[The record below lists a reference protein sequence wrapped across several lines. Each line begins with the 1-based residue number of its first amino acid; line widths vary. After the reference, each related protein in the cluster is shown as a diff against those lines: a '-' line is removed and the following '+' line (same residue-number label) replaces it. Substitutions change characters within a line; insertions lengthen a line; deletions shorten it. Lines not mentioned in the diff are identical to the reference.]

1 MPHWLEARL
10 RIVAQDRAMTK
21 VYAYSKCDTCRR
33 ALKFLRERRI
43 VFREIAIRETPPT
56 LPELREMLTARGNIR
71 NLFNTAGADYRAL
84 GLGAKLSK
92 LSEAEA
98 LALLAKN
105 GNLVKRPFL
114 SGDGVNLVGF
124 NEIEWQAAFG

>member
-1 MPHWLEARL
+1 MSFFASENFFGR
-10 RIVAQDRAMTK
+10 
-21 VYAYSKCDTCRR
+21 
-33 ALKFLRERRI
+33 F
-43 VFREIAIRETPPT
+43 IRNAPT
-56 LPELREMLTARGNIR
+56 SPNSGMLTAAVTST
-71 NLFNTAGADYRAL
+71 LFNTAGADYRAL

>member
-1 MPHWLEARL
+1 
-10 RIVAQDRAMTK
+10 VAQDRAMVK

-43 VFREIAIRETPPT
+43 GFREIAIRETPPT
-56 LPELREMLTARGNIR
+56 LPELRAMLTARGNIR
-71 NLFNTAGADYRAL
+71 NLFNTAGADYKAL
-84 GLGAKLSK
+84 GLSAKLSK

-114 SGDGVNLVGF
+114 SGEGVNLVGF
-124 NEIEWQAAFG
+124 NAIEWQAAFA

>member
-1 MPHWLEARL
+1 M
-10 RIVAQDRAMTK
+10 VK

-56 LPELREMLTARGNIR
+56 LPELRAMLTARGNIR
-71 NLFNTAGADYRAL
+71 NLFNTAGADYKAL
-84 GLGAKLSK
+84 GLSAKLSK
-92 LSEAEA
+92 LSETEA

-114 SGDGVNLVGF
+114 SGEGVNLVGF
-124 NEIEWQAAFG
+124 NAIEWQAAFA